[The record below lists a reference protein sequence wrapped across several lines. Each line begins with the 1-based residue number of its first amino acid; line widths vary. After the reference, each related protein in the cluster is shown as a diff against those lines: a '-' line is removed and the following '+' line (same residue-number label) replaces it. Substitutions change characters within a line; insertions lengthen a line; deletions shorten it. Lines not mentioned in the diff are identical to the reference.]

1 MATASRPGATGA
13 NRATRRASAKAKP
26 KTTSDSQATVTPE
39 DLEPEE
45 PKSAA
50 HLTLEELDAEV
61 ATIPDLE
68 PFTFD
73 TVGEGKEEDIITI
86 GSPGDIPYAIAANGT
101 MDAVFAHA
109 MDDESWEKFVDAGL
123 TSAQA
128 GIVFMKWR
136 RHYGMGTQGE

>member
-13 NRATRRASAKAKP
+13 NRATRRASTKAKP
-26 KTTSDSQATVTPE
+26 KTTSDSKATVTPE
-39 DLEPEE
+39 ELEPEE

-73 TVGEGKEEDIITI
+73 TVGEGNEEDIITI
-86 GSPGDIPYAIAANGT
+86 GSPGDIPYAVAANGT